1 MTQVK
6 RKPCPECNSEDL
18 EVDST
23 WCASWVSCY
32 SCEFKLQH
40 ECSEDAIVKRWNKL
54 ERGK

>member
-32 SCEFKLQH
+32 DCEFKLQH

-54 ERGK
+54 ERCK